1 MEHSLTSGCFQEAKL
16 NLPLSGNQSWKATV
30 ASVPLAA
37 GEVCIDVTTGHTCF
51 AAIRFFS
58 GKAISQLAV
67 QFTGAGS
74 VCTTLASF
82 GNLETIGDPRT
93 SRHRLKINHSDSK
106 GWRYCYIGVW

>member
-1 MEHSLTSGCFQEAKL
+1 MHIEWRLYGKPGVS
-16 NLPLSGNQSWKATV
+16 
-30 ASVPLAA
+30 SVPLAA